1 MSLPDPQPTVASA
14 AIAAGDPALATSF
27 RFHRPRGPLC
37 GRGHCSQCEIST
49 PEGRALACQVP
60 AGAGE
65 PRRHDVL
72 RPLGAIAERFTPW
85 FYERRFLRPRALR
98 GPALTVL
105 RHVSSAGR
113 LTPLW
118 APVR

>member
-1 MSLPDPQPTVASA
+1 MSLPDPHPTVASA
-14 AIAAGDPALATSF
+14 AIATDDPALATSF
-27 RFHRPRGPLC
+27 RFHRPRGALC

-60 AGAGE
+60 AGA
-65 PRRHDVL
+65 
-72 RPLGAIAERFTPW
+72 IAERFTPW
-85 FYERRFLRPRALR
+85 FYERRFLRPRALS

-118 APVR
+118 APVRP